1 MKHNANIL
9 KCYVNGK
16 KSAVIVI
23 DNVWYLG
30 SHSQSW
36 TNTKLPNM
44 FGWKFMFEMTKNA
57 CEVNTD
63 NAAGIIASC
72 GPEKLTNVC
81 FEGSEAYAKIREN
94 ITRRTRK
101 DTPAPEPAPAP
112 MPEPVPAPAPAP
124 EPAPKDEIRHEEFD
138 TIMAYVKKQIP
149 VYLYG
154 PAGSG
159 KNVICEQI
167 ARDLGLD
174 FYFTNSVMDPC
185 EIEGYRD
192 AAGVYHETEFY
203 RAFTRGGVFMLDE
216 ADGSI
221 PEAMIR
227 LNAALANRYF
237 VFGGKRYI
245 AHPDFRVI
253 AAGNTIGEGATEEYN
268 GRCKMDAA
276 TLDRFASVKIDYCK
290 DIEKA
295 VSNGDRDIL
304 EFVRDLRK
312 SAAKNHISMILGYR
326 CMKRLAEMKNALPA
340 GALIQQCIMK
350 GKDVDEQKILWE
362 GLTHKENP
370 YAAALCAA
378 F

>member
-1 MKHNANIL
+1 MKNNAIL

-16 KSAVIVI
+16 KSAII
-23 DNVWYLG
+23 CESGSMFLG
-30 SHSQSW
+30 SHTLAW
-36 TNTKLPNM
+36 NNTKLGNM
-44 FGWKFMFEMTKNA
+44 YGWKFMYRLGDFSGVLTE
-57 CEVNTD
+57 
-63 NAAGIIASC
+63 AAAATMLAES
-72 GPEKLTNVC
+72 GPEKLINVC

-94 ITRRTRK
+94 ITRRARK

-112 MPEPVPAPAPAP
+112 MPEPVPAPAPVP
-124 EPAPKDEIRHEEFD
+124 GPAPKGEIRHEEFN
-138 TIMAYVKKQIP
+138 TILAYVNAQIP

-167 ARDLGLD
+167 ARALGLD

-192 AAGVYHETEFY
+192 AAGVYHETEFF

-276 TLDRFASVKIDYCK
+276 TLDRFASIKIDYCK

-295 VSNGDRDIL
+295 VSKGDRDIL

-312 SAAKNHISMILGYR
+312 SAEKNHISMILGYR
-326 CMKRLAEMKNALPA
+326 CMVRLAEMKNALPA

-350 GKDVDEQKILWE
+350 GKDLDEQKILWN